1 MRSFWIILLGF
12 AAVSAVALGQDVRL
26 SSDPINYLL
35 ATDLRIQS
43 AASIGPTTLAVW
55 GTAVAGPQQPAGVQ
69 GALRFQL
76 LRGGTPV
83 GTQGTLNAPQASPY
97 GVVRVLDLLDRY
109 VVLWNDRR
117 AGAEGIYAQV
127 VDTAGNVVAGE
138 LQLSSGAMPADSL
151 VWRIHS
157 SSGWV
162 VVWQDSSAGGSL
174 KEIKMD
180 DAGNPTSS
188 PTLLRAG
195 AHRRGVQFAD
205 IPGLLLLQD
214 NGQAAVAFWSDKGV
228 DARPIPAGRFSG
240 PYHLSR
246 DSSLLVLKD
255 STLAF
260 YDSFFDSVPAKSL
273 AIPFGPGLLP
283 GTQTVVKDDTGG
295 ISIIY
300 MRERVGLLDVFYFSH
315 IYRQWIVGDTLGKRD
330 TLAVLK
336 YLDDPHSGFA
346 GFRTKFNWATIDKGF
361 SNTTLITVKFWEE
374 EIYNSVLYNRL
385 PRYSTF
391 ALASNG
397 AFIGSYQNAPLPLS
411 LRRLGIGGS
420 PVERRLFDTISS
432 ITVVASGTEQ
442 TVAAM
447 VAEQVINIPQLCP
460 NVMEREGALLVTYDQ
475 SEKKATYPLGVW
487 NTRATP
493 PLQMLPSLSIETY
506 NNYIPTKSD
515 LSQAQLLNGMDHTVL
530 LHNLYERKETAQH
543 GHPTSISYKGWHRYY
558 AATDSGWRMMAQFYH
573 VAGEMVGISSSR
585 LSFYGLDFQFDP
597 EQQRFYGS
605 ELLELDKS
613 FLPIDSNRFVYA
625 ADRYGTIQWKVVDAP
640 QVYHGHGNDS
650 VKAIIPIGEQE
661 FLAVYPAS
669 QRHLKDTVVIA
680 QASFHPAGPK
690 VKYQRYVALRNKR
703 YLRCYSTEAAPTT
716 VQLEV
721 FSHSGKLLDSTS
733 LQFSV
738 PLPRIAIVQNPT
750 DRSLAL
756 LYGGAGGAKLTL
768 LSERLRVQQTIDAGN
783 LPLQDSPISSTRD
796 TVGLVAGVFRNDTL
810 FAVWE
815 DLRNGASDIYGTA
828 WQVPATMTAPIL
840 PPPAAAIAPT
850 QAVAITAIAPIPCND
865 QLTVQHHLSEGGM
878 VTFSIMDEMG
888 KVVKQFSKKLPQGL
902 SESTLATDD
911 LFPGTYAVKI
921 SSQHG
926 ESIMR
931 FLVVR

>member
-1 MRSFWIILLGF
+1 MRSFWIVLLGF

-43 AASIGPTTLAVW
+43 AANIGSTTLAVW
-55 GTAVAGPQQPAGVQ
+55 GTAVAGPQPAGVQ

-138 LQLSSGAMPADSL
+138 LQLSSGAMQADSL
-151 VWRIHS
+151 VWRLRS
-157 SSGWV
+157 STGWV

-174 KEIKMD
+174 KEIRLD

-205 IPGLLLLQD
+205 IPGLLLLRD
-214 NGQAAVAFWSDKGV
+214 NGQAAVAFWSDNGV
-228 DARPIPAGRFSG
+228 DARPIPAGRFAGS
-240 PYHLSR
+240 YHLNR

-273 AIPFGPGLLP
+273 VIPFGPGLLP

-300 MRERVGLLDVFYFSH
+300 MRERVGLMDVFYFSH

-336 YLDDPHSGFA
+336 YLDYTNGGFT
-346 GFRTKFNWATIDKGF
+346 GYRTKFERASIEQGADNLAIV
-361 SNTTLITVKFWEE
+361 TVQFVEE
-374 EIYNSVLYNRL
+374 EIRNYMPYKRVPKFLMFGHSGKL
-385 PRYSTF
+385 
-391 ALASNG
+391 
-397 AFIGSYQNAPLPLS
+397 IGPFRDTVVPFP

-432 ITVVASGTEQ
+432 IAVVASGTEQ
-442 TVAAM
+442 TVAAT
-447 VAEQVINIPQLCP
+447 VAGRVINIPQLRP

-475 SEKKATYPLGVW
+475 SEKKATYPLGIW

-493 PLQMLPSLSIETY
+493 PLQMLPSL
-506 NNYIPTKSD
+506 NIPTY
-515 LSQAQLLNGMDHTVL
+515 HTVDIDKTYHSATAV
-530 LHNLYERKETAQH
+530 LHHMNNTVVEHNFVRSVYSDERGST
-543 GHPTSISYKGWHRYY
+543 PTTTYTGEYKYYVAADTGWSKIISFS
-558 AATDSGWRMMAQFYH
+558 ASATDWY
-573 VAGEMVGISSSR
+573 GIHR
-585 LSFYGLDFQFDP
+585 AELLVKALEFQYDP
-597 EQQRFYGS
+597 EQKMLYGCELIQEDPLPTIPTSQRRHIYAVNSKGK
-605 ELLELDKS
+605 LQWQINNT
-613 FLPIDSNRFVYA
+613 PAVVAGYRDSL
-625 ADRYGTIQWKVVDAP
+625 
-640 QVYHGHGNDS
+640 
-650 VKAIIPIGEQE
+650 KAIIPIGEQE

-690 VKYQRYVALRNKR
+690 VKYQGYLALRNKR

-733 LQFSV
+733 LQLGV
-738 PLPRIAIVQNPT
+738 PLPRIAIAQNPT

-768 LSERLRVQQTIDAGN
+768 LSERLRVQQNIDAGN
-783 LPLQDSPISSTRD
+783 LPLQDSPISATRD

-815 DLRNGASDIYGTA
+815 DLRNGASDIYGTG

-850 QAVAITAIAPIPCND
+850 QAVVITAVAPIPCND

-878 VTFSIMDEMG
+878 ATFSIMDEMG
-888 KVVKQFSKKLPQGL
+888 KIVKQFSKKLPQGL

-926 ESIMR
+926 ASIMR